1 MKVGE
6 EEKRE
11 AAYPAFPVGVEADE
25 VVDGGDGVEEHQVD
39 SREQQQ
45 PRHRPRVVRH
55 PPLLLSS
62 PLLSSPPRLLPD

>member
-1 MKVGE
+1 
-6 EEKRE
+6 
-11 AAYPAFPVGVEADE
+11 VEADE

-45 PRHRPRVVRH
+45 PRHRPRAVRH